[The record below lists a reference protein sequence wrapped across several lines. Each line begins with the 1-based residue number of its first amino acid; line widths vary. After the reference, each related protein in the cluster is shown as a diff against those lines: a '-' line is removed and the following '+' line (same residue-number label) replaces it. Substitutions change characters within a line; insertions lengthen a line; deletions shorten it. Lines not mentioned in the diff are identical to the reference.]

1 MDAATAP
8 QPCRQRNLARKRSVQ
23 ALSRARP
30 VAQRPNQPLL
40 ALLGRIVNVGRL
52 GGMTGEFNFDLHALK
67 RIDYIGVTFR
77 TRSLDEI
84 REINRLMRA
93 DLWPTV
99 EAGKLSLPIYETYP
113 LDDIAEAL
121 ALMRSNQH
129 FGKIV
134 ISIG

>member
-1 MDAATAP
+1 
-8 QPCRQRNLARKRSVQ
+8 
-23 ALSRARP
+23 
-30 VAQRPNQPLL
+30 
-40 ALLGRIVNVGRL
+40 
-52 GGMTGEFNFDLHALK
+52 MTGEFNFDLHALK

-93 DLWPTV
+93 DLWPAI

-134 ISIG
+134 ISIR

>member
-1 MDAATAP
+1 
-8 QPCRQRNLARKRSVQ
+8 
-23 ALSRARP
+23 
-30 VAQRPNQPLL
+30 
-40 ALLGRIVNVGRL
+40 
-52 GGMTGEFNFDLHALK
+52 
-67 RIDYIGVTFR
+67 
-77 TRSLDEI
+77 
-84 REINRLMRA
+84 MRA

-99 EAGKLSLPIYETYP
+99 EAGKLSLPIYEAYP